1 MHYSDRPNDSD
12 WRDSS
17 LVEFAVVTGVVL
29 AKYVAPGAIV
39 LFMILRWLDGEGFP
53 VPWDFFIFGLNFVI
67 ISVIIGVFKAWSGD
81 SSYETSCGHV
91 GVRNGK
97 PCIRHY
103 GHSGQHRYR

>member
-1 MHYSDRPNDSD
+1 MHYSERPDNSD

-17 LVEFAVVTGVVL
+17 LVGFAIATGIML

-39 LFMILRWLDGEGFP
+39 LFMILRWLDGEGLP
-53 VPWDFFIFGLNFVI
+53 VPWGFFIFGLIFVI
-67 ISVIIGVFKAWSGD
+67 ICVIWVGIKVWFGG
-81 SSYETSCGHV
+81 SYETQCEHI